1 MLRIGLQDNRYI
13 LDRYLALLSLCC
25 SGLSALKVLRSLHNN
40 TQQPAKCLVDGKNV
54 VAPVVL
60 IREKTAKLVSPLS
73 LAPLPQN
80 NILAYSALWQNEC
93 VEIVSPLVRVL

>member
-13 LDRYLALLSLCC
+13 LDRYLALFSLCC
-25 SGLSALKVLRSLHNN
+25 FGLSAPKVLHSLHNN
-40 TQQPAKCLVDGKNV
+40 TQQPVIYFMDGKNV

-60 IREKTAKLVSPLS
+60 IWEKTAQLVFPLS

-80 NILAYSALWQNEC
+80 NILAYGA
-93 VEIVSPLVRVL
+93 P